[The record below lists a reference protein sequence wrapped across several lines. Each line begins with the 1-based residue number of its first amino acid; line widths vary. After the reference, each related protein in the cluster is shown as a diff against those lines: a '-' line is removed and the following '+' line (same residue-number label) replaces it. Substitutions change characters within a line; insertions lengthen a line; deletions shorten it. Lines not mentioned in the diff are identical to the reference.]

1 MASCT
6 NTRYCAQFLCVLSTS
21 PPKTTVAVSEGHAWR
36 FRYAMSHQCDLGNE
50 WRKSAVRRPYMP
62 KAPGDYCQSSA
73 RSQVLFRT
81 ASCSDLG
88 LFVSQLVASSLKS
101 IRAKKMGR
109 FRRATWKSLIH
120 SANRT
125 YSSSSTRWHQKFAP
139 FLLMGTGRPS

>member
-21 PPKTTVAVSEGHAWR
+21 APKTTVAVSEGHAWR
-36 FRYAMSHQCDLGNE
+36 FRYAMSHQCDLGSE

-73 RSQVLFRT
+73 RSQVLSRT

-88 LFVSQLVASSLKS
+88 CLFLNSPHLLSNRSVQ
-101 IRAKKMGR
+101 
-109 FRRATWKSLIH
+109 RRWGAFVVPHGS
-120 SANRT
+120 R
-125 YSSSSTRWHQKFAP
+125 
-139 FLLMGTGRPS
+139 